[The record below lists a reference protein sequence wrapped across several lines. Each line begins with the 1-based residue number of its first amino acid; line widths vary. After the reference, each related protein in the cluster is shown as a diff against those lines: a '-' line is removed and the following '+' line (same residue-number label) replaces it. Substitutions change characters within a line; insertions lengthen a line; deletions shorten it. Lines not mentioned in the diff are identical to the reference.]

1 MAPPPARV
9 VQVAVQ
15 SSSRLF
21 RDTLSSS
28 LSVRPDVTVVG
39 MVAEPDRMPALC
51 ELRHPDAVIFD
62 AGSRLHET
70 CRPVNTLTQRFPDL
84 NVIVTYRD
92 AAEEALSAACRAG
105 VSSLVPESHGLEAV
119 LAVLRRKRGRHAARS
134 NPGEMT
140 DRELEILVLAGS
152 GHSVPEMA
160 SLLGISPLTVENV
173 KRRIYA
179 KLDVNSG
186 AHAVSRAA
194 SLGILDQRPTAPVQ
208 HRERYREPPSEDFVA
223 LTVVSG
229 QPGSALDHVIQILMT
244 NKLPFVLER
253 ERGHVSQ
260 THWARWHRGPIVA
273 ALVDPDAADWA
284 IVEEL
289 AVPAI
294 LVHSK
299 PLESSE
305 LADALANGATSL
317 VLAEQIGDRF
327 LSLLHMAGQG
337 YLVVDSLPMRPL
349 IGAVRARWDQRA
361 PGAGAGDLPE
371 LTARESDILRFGA
384 QGYSIRQTARLLGIA
399 PKTVENIQ
407 TRLFRKLGVRNRAG
421 AVAVADAFGLLPT
434 TSPPSGRRLPWAQS
448 VVQHALA
455 RPAGTEDAGARS
467 GYPHSA
473 ATMSSNSSSDLDR
486 SIGSP

>member
-1 MAPPPARV
+1 MASPTARV

-15 SSSRLF
+15 SSSRLW

-28 LSVRPDVTVVG
+28 LSVRSDVTVVG
-39 MVAEPDRMPALC
+39 TVAEPDRMTALC
-51 ELRHPDAVIFD
+51 ELRQPDAVIFD
-62 AGSRLHET
+62 VGSRLQEICH
-70 CRPVNTLTQRFPDL
+70 PVKRLVQRFPDL

-92 AAEEALSAACRAG
+92 ATQEDLSAACRAG

-134 NPGEMT
+134 SPGEMT

-160 SLLGISPLTVENV
+160 ELLGISPLTVENV

-194 SLGILDQRPTAPVQ
+194 SLGILDKHPAPAV
-208 HRERYREPPSEDFVA
+208 RRREPPSDDFPV
-223 LTVVSG
+223 LTVVAG
-229 QPGSALDHVIQILMT
+229 QASSAFDQVSQILVA
-244 NKLPFVLER
+244 NKLPFVLVR
-253 ERGHVSQ
+253 DRQHVSQ
-260 THWARWHRGPIVA
+260 AHWARWHRGPIVA
-273 ALVDPDAADWA
+273 ALVDPDPADWT

-289 AVPAI
+289 TVPAI

-317 VLAEQIGDRF
+317 VPADMIGDRF
-327 LSLLHMAGQG
+327 LSVLRMTGQG

-349 IGAVRARWDQRA
+349 IGAVRARWDQRT
-361 PGAGAGDLPE
+361 PGAGDLPE
-371 LTARESDILRFGA
+371 LTVREADILRFGA

-421 AVAVADAFGLLPT
+421 AITVANAFGLLPT
-434 TSPPSGRRLPWAQS
+434 TAPAAGRRPSLAPSTAQPGWPPRR
-448 VVQHALA
+448 Q
-455 RPAGTEDAGARS
+455 
-467 GYPHSA
+467 
-473 ATMSSNSSSDLDR
+473 N
-486 SIGSP
+486 

>member
-1 MAPPPARV
+1 MASPPARV

-21 RDTLSSS
+21 RDALSSC

-39 MVAEPDRMPALC
+39 TVAEPDRMPTLC
-51 ELRHPDAVIFD
+51 ELRRPDAVIFD
-62 AGSRLHET
+62 AGRRLHEI
-70 CRPVNTLTQRFPDL
+70 CRPVDTLIQRFPEL

-92 AAEEALSAACRAG
+92 AAEGDVSAACRAG
-105 VSSLVPESHGLEAV
+105 VSSLVPESHGLEAM
-119 LAVLRRKRGRHAARS
+119 LTVLRRRRGRHVGRS
-134 NPGEMT
+134 SPGEMT

-160 SLLGISPLTVENV
+160 DLLGISPLTVENV

-194 SLGILDQRPTAPVQ
+194 SLGILDRHPAPAGW
-208 HRERYREPPSEDFVA
+208 HREPPNEDFAV

-229 QPGSALDHVIQILMT
+229 QAGSAFDQVTQILMA
-244 NKLPFVLER
+244 NKLPFVLLR
-253 ERGHVSQ
+253 DRKHVSQ
-260 THWARWHRGPIVA
+260 TPWARQHRGPIIA
-273 ALVDPDAADWA
+273 ALVDPEAADWA

-299 PLESSE
+299 PLDSSE

-317 VLAEQIGDRF
+317 VLAETINNRF
-327 LSLLHMAGQG
+327 LSVLRMTGQG
-337 YLVVDSLPMRPL
+337 YLVMDSRPMRPL
-349 IGAVRARWDQRA
+349 IGAARVRWDQQA
-361 PGAGAGDLPE
+361 PGAGDLPE

-384 QGYSIRQTARLLGIA
+384 RGCSIRQTARLLGIA

-421 AVAVADAFGLLPT
+421 AVAVANALGLLPPT
-434 TSPPSGRRLPWAQS
+434 TPTPRR
-448 VVQHALA
+448 
-455 RPAGTEDAGARS
+455 RAGPVR
-467 GYPHSA
+467 
-473 ATMSSNSSSDLDR
+473 R
-486 SIGSP
+486 WR

>member
-1 MAPPPARV
+1 
-9 VQVAVQ
+9 
-15 SSSRLF
+15 
-21 RDTLSSS
+21 
-28 LSVRPDVTVVG
+28 VTVVG
-39 MVAEPDRMPALC
+39 TVAEPDRMPALC

-62 AGSRLHET
+62 AGLRLHET
-70 CRPVNTLTQRFPDL
+70 CRPVNKLIQRFPQL

-92 AAEEALSAACRAG
+92 AAEEDLSAACKAG
-105 VSSLVPESHGLEAV
+105 VSSLVPESHGIEAV
-119 LAVLRRKRGRHAARS
+119 LAVLRRKRGRHLARWRR
-134 NPGEMT
+134 GEMT

-160 SLLGISPLTVENV
+160 DLLGISPLTVENI

-194 SLGILDQRPTAPVQ
+194 SLGILDRHPTPTAR
-208 HRERYREPPSEDFVA
+208 HREPPSEDRPV

-229 QPGSALDHVIQILMT
+229 QAGPALDEVTHVLLA
-244 NKLPFVLER
+244 NKLPFVLVR
-253 ERGHVSQ
+253 DRRHVSQ
-260 THWARWHRGPIVA
+260 THWARWHRGPVVA
-273 ALVDPDAADWA
+273 ALVDPTAADWA

-289 AVPAI
+289 AIPAI

-305 LADALANGATSL
+305 LAEALANGATSL
-317 VLAEQIGDRF
+317 VLADQIGDRF
-327 LSLLHMAGQG
+327 LALLRMAGQG

-361 PGAGAGDLPE
+361 PGSSDLPE
-371 LTARESDILRFGA
+371 LTARESDILRYGA
-384 QGYSIRQTARLLGIA
+384 QGHSIRQTARLIGIA

-421 AVAVADAFGLLPT
+421 AVAVANAFGLLPT
-434 TSPPSGRRLPWAQS
+434 APPGGRRPPWAHDPGQ
-448 VVQHALA
+448 LG
-455 RPAGTEDAGARS
+455 RPAQHG
-467 GYPHSA
+467 P
-473 ATMSSNSSSDLDR
+473 
-486 SIGSP
+486 

>member
-1 MAPPPARV
+1 MASPPARL

-39 MVAEPDRMPALC
+39 TVAEPDRMPALC
-51 ELRHPDAVIFD
+51 ELRQPDAVIFD
-62 AGSRLHET
+62 AGLRLHET
-70 CRPVNTLTQRFPDL
+70 CRPVHHLMQRFPDL
-84 NVIVTYRD
+84 NVIVTYRQ
-92 AAEEALSAACRAG
+92 AAEEDLSAACRAG

-119 LAVLRRKRGRHAARS
+119 LAVLRRRRGRHAARLRT
-134 NPGEMT
+134 GEMT

-160 SLLGISPLTVENV
+160 ELLGISPLTVENV

-194 SLGILDQRPTAPVQ
+194 SLGILDRHPAPTPP
-208 HRERYREPPSEDFVA
+208 RRREPPSEDFPM

-229 QPGSALDHVIQILMT
+229 QACPALDQVTQILVA
-244 NKLPFVLER
+244 NKMPFVLIGD
-253 ERGHVSQ
+253 RGHVAQ

-273 ALVDPDAADWA
+273 ALVDPVAADWA

-299 PLESSE
+299 PLDSSE

-317 VLAEQIGDRF
+317 VIAEQVGDRF

-361 PGAGAGDLPE
+361 PGSGDVPD

-384 QGYSIRQTARLLGIA
+384 QGYSIRQTARLIGIA

-421 AVAVADAFGLLPT
+421 AVAVANAFGLLPAT
-434 TSPPSGRRLPWAQS
+434 PPPGRRPPWAEDA
-448 VVQHALA
+448 VQH
-455 RPAGTEDAGARS
+455 
-467 GYPHSA
+467 
-473 ATMSSNSSSDLDR
+473 DR
-486 SIGSP
+486 SPRHRH

>member
-1 MAPPPARV
+1 MATPPAHV
-9 VQVAVQ
+9 LNVAVQ

-28 LSVRPDVTVVG
+28 LSVRPDVSVVG
-39 MVAEPDRMPALC
+39 TVAEADRMPALC
-51 ELRHPDAVIFD
+51 ELRQPDAVIFD
-62 AGSRLHET
+62 AGPRLRET
-70 CRPVNTLTQRFPDL
+70 CRPVSRLVKRFPEL
-84 NVIVTYRD
+84 NVIVVYRD
-92 AAEEALSAACRAG
+92 AAEADLSAACRAG

-119 LAVLRRKRGRHAARS
+119 LAMLRRSRGRQASRS
-134 NPGEMT
+134 SSGEMT

-160 SLLGISPLTVENV
+160 GLLGISPLTVENI

-194 SLGILDQRPTAPVQ
+194 SLGILDKHPPSAAR
-208 HRERYREPPSEDFVA
+208 HREPPSEDFPV

-229 QPGSALDHVIQILMT
+229 QGGPVLDQLTQILLA
-244 NKLPFVLER
+244 NKLPFVLVTDR
-253 ERGHVSQ
+253 SNVSH

-273 ALVDPDAADWA
+273 ALVDPDAEDWA

-317 VLAEQIGDRF
+317 VLAETIGDKF
-327 LSLLHMAGQG
+327 LSLLRMTGQG

-361 PGAGAGDLPE
+361 PGTGDLPE

-421 AVAVADAFGLLPT
+421 AVAVANAFGLLPAAAPRP
-434 TSPPSGRRLPWAQS
+434 SHRPPAAQGTLHHGAPPW
-448 VVQHALA
+448 L
-455 RPAGTEDAGARS
+455 G
-467 GYPHSA
+467 
-473 ATMSSNSSSDLDR
+473 N
-486 SIGSP
+486 

>member
-21 RDTLSSS
+21 RDSLSSS

-39 MVAEPDRMPALC
+39 TVAEPDRMPALC

-62 AGSRLHET
+62 AGMRLHET
-70 CRPVNTLTQRFPDL
+70 CQPVNSLTQRFPEL

-92 AAEEALSAACRAG
+92 AAEEDLSAACRAG

-134 NPGEMT
+134 SPGEMT

-160 SLLGISPLTVENV
+160 DLLGISPLTVENV

-194 SLGILDQRPTAPVQ
+194 SLGILDRHPEPAV
-208 HRERYREPPSEDFVA
+208 RNLERHREPPSEDFAVLA
-223 LTVVSG
+223 VVSG
-229 QPGSALDHVIQILMT
+229 QPGSALDQVTQILIA
-244 NKLPFVLER
+244 NELPFVLVR
-253 ERGHVSQ
+253 DRSQVSQ

-273 ALVDPDAADWA
+273 ALVDPGDADWG

-299 PLESSE
+299 PLESAE

-317 VLAEQIGDRF
+317 VLADQIGDRF
-327 LSLLHMAGQG
+327 LALLRMAGQG
-337 YLVVDSLPMRPL
+337 YLIVDSLPMRPL

-361 PGAGAGDLPE
+361 SGAGDLPE

-421 AVAVADAFGLLPT
+421 AVAVANAFGLLPP
-434 TSPPSGRRLPWAQS
+434 TSPPSGRRPPWAQNS
-448 VVQHALA
+448 AQHGKTLWH
-455 RPAGTEDAGARS
+455 G
-467 GYPHSA
+467 H
-473 ATMSSNSSSDLDR
+473 
-486 SIGSP
+486 

>member
-1 MAPPPARV
+1 
-9 VQVAVQ
+9 
-15 SSSRLF
+15 
-21 RDTLSSS
+21 
-28 LSVRPDVTVVG
+28 VVG
-39 MVAEPDRMPALC
+39 TVAEPDRMPALC
-51 ELRHPDAVIFD
+51 ELRRPDAVIFD

-70 CRPVNTLTQRFPDL
+70 CRPVDRLMQRFPEL
-84 NVIVTYRD
+84 NVIVTYRE
-92 AAEEALSAACRAG
+92 AAEDALSAACKAG

-119 LAVLRRKRGRHAARS
+119 LAVLRRRRGRHVGRS
-134 NPGEMT
+134 SSGEMT

-160 SLLGISPLTVENV
+160 DLLGISPLTVENI

-194 SLGILDQRPTAPVQ
+194 SLGILDQHPAPAVR
-208 HRERYREPPSEDFVA
+208 HREPPSEDFPV

-229 QPGSALDHVIQILMT
+229 QASSALDQVTQILMT
-244 NKLPFVLER
+244 NRMAFVLVR
-253 ERGHVSQ
+253 DRSNVSQ

-273 ALVDPDAADWA
+273 ALVDPDEEDWA

-289 AVPAI
+289 AIPAI

-299 PLESSE
+299 TLDSSE

-317 VLAEQIGDRF
+317 VLADAIADRF
-327 LSLLHMAGQG
+327 LSVLRMAGQG

-361 PGAGAGDLPE
+361 AGAGDLPE

-421 AVAVADAFGLLPT
+421 AVAVANTFGLLPST
-434 TSPPSGRRLPWAQS
+434 PSAPTRRPAWAQ
-448 VVQHALA
+448 
-455 RPAGTEDAGARS
+455 GTEK
-467 GYPHSA
+467 HSWP
-473 ATMSSNSSSDLDR
+473 MR
-486 SIGSP
+486 HGH

>member
-1 MAPPPARV
+1 MASPPARIL
-9 VQVAVQ
+9 QVAVQ

-28 LSVRPDVTVVG
+28 LSIRPDVTVVG
-39 MVAEPDRMPALC
+39 TVAEPDRMPALC
-51 ELRHPDAVIFD
+51 ELRQPDAVIFD

-70 CRPVNTLTQRFPDL
+70 CRTVSTLMKRFPQL
-84 NVIVTYRD
+84 NVIATYRD
-92 AAEEALSAACRAG
+92 AAEPDLAAACRAG

-119 LAVLRRKRGRHAARS
+119 LAVLRRVRGRHAARS
-134 NPGEMT
+134 STREMT

-160 SLLGISPLTVENV
+160 DLLGLSPLTVENV

-194 SLGILDQRPTAPVQ
+194 SLGILDKHRQPTSR
-208 HRERYREPPSEDFVA
+208 HREPPSDDFA
-223 LTVVSG
+223 MLTVVSG
-229 QPGSALDHVIQILMT
+229 RPCSALDQVIQILIAE
-244 NKLPFVLER
+244 KLPFVLER
-253 ERGHVSQ
+253 DRRRVAH

-294 LVHSK
+294 LVHSE
-299 PLESSE
+299 PLDSSE

-317 VLAEQIGDRF
+317 VLADSIGDRF
-327 LSLLHMAGQG
+327 LALLRMAGQG

-349 IGAVRARWDQRA
+349 IGAVRARWDQRT
-361 PGAGAGDLPE
+361 PGAGAPPE
-371 LTARESDILRFGA
+371 LTARESDILLFGA
-384 QGYSIRQTARLLGIA
+384 QGHSIRQTARLLGIA

-421 AVAVADAFGLLPT
+421 AVAVANAFGLLQTAAPT
-434 TSPPSGRRLPWAQS
+434 PTPSPAWAQ
-448 VVQHALA
+448 
-455 RPAGTEDAGARS
+455 
-467 GYPHSA
+467 A
-473 ATMSSNSSSDLDR
+473 ATQH
-486 SIGSP
+486 GGPVWH

>member
-1 MAPPPARV
+1 MASPPARV

-39 MVAEPDRMPALC
+39 TVAEPDGMSDLC
-51 ELRHPDAVIFD
+51 ELRRPDAVIFD
-62 AGSRLHET
+62 AGQRLHEI
-70 CRPVNTLTQRFPDL
+70 CRPVSKLMQRFPEL
-84 NVIVTYRD
+84 NVVATYRD
-92 AAEEALSAACRAG
+92 AAEEDLSAACKAG
-105 VSSLVPESHGLEAV
+105 VSSLVPESHGLEAMLTV
-119 LAVLRRKRGRHAARS
+119 LQRRRGRHVGRS
-134 NPGEMT
+134 SPGEMT

-160 SLLGISPLTVENV
+160 DLLGISPLTVENV

-186 AHAVSRAA
+186 THAVSRAA
-194 SLGILDQRPTAPVQ
+194 SLGILDKYPAPPV
-208 HRERYREPPSEDFVA
+208 RRREPPNEDFAV

-229 QPGSALDHVIQILMT
+229 QACPAFDQVIQILMA
-244 NKLPFVLER
+244 NKLPFVLLR
-253 ERGHVSQ
+253 DRKHVLQ
-260 THWARWHRGPIVA
+260 TPWARQHRGPIVA
-273 ALVDPDAADWA
+273 ALVDPEAADWA

-305 LADALANGATSL
+305 LADALASGATSL
-317 VLAEQIGDRF
+317 VLADTIGNRF
-327 LSLLHMAGQG
+327 LSVLRMTAQG
-337 YLVVDSLPMRPL
+337 YLVMDSGPMRPL
-349 IGAVRARWDQRA
+349 IGAVRVRWDQQA
-361 PGAGAGDLPE
+361 PGAGNLPE

-384 QGYSIRQTARLLGIA
+384 RGFSIRQTARLLGIA

-407 TRLFRKLGVRNRAG
+407 TRLFRKLGVRNRVG
-421 AVAVADAFGLLPT
+421 AVAVANRFGLLPT
-434 TSPPSGRRLPWAQS
+434 TTSPAKRR
-448 VVQHALA
+448 
-455 RPAGTEDAGARS
+455 
-467 GYPHSA
+467 A
-473 ATMSSNSSSDLDR
+473 APDR
-486 SIGSP
+486 HRR

>member
-1 MAPPPARV
+1 MAPLPARV

-15 SSSRLF
+15 SPSRLF

-28 LSVRPDVTVVG
+28 LSTRPDVTVVG
-39 MVAEPDRMPALC
+39 TVAEPDRMSALC
-51 ELRHPDAVIFD
+51 ELRRPDAVIFD
-62 AGSRLHET
+62 AGSHLHEI
-70 CRPVNTLTQRFPDL
+70 CHPVNRLMQRFPEL
-84 NVIVTYRD
+84 NVIVTYRE
-92 AAEEALSAACRAG
+92 AAEDALSAACKAG
-105 VSSLVPESHGLEAV
+105 VSSLVPESHGIEAV
-119 LAVLRRKRGRHAARS
+119 LAVLRRKRGRHAGRS
-134 NPGEMT
+134 SSGEMT

-160 SLLGISPLTVENV
+160 DLLGISPLTVENV

-194 SLGILDQRPTAPVQ
+194 SLGILDQQPAPAI
-208 HRERYREPPSEDFVA
+208 RRREPPNEDFPVLA
-223 LTVVSG
+223 VVSG
-229 QPGSALDHVIQILMT
+229 QESSALDQVTQILMA
-244 NKLPFVLER
+244 NKLPFVLLR
-253 ERGHVSQ
+253 DRRRVSQ
-260 THWARWHRGPIVA
+260 AHWARWHRGPIVA
-273 ALVDPDAADWA
+273 ALVDPDAEDWGV
-284 IVEEL
+284 VEEL

-317 VLAEQIGDRF
+317 VLADQLGDRF
-327 LSLLHMAGQG
+327 LSLLRMAGQG

-361 PGAGAGDLPE
+361 PGTGDPPE

-384 QGYSIRQTARLLGIA
+384 QGYSIRQTARLIGIA

-421 AVAVADAFGLLPT
+421 AVAVANAFGLLPT
-434 TSPPSGRRLPWAQS
+434 TTSAPGRRPQRA
-448 VVQHALA
+448 
-455 RPAGTEDAGARS
+455 PDTDN
-467 GYPHSA
+467 HSWPP
-473 ATMSSNSSSDLDR
+473 R
-486 SIGSP
+486 RGH

>member
-1 MAPPPARV
+1 
-9 VQVAVQ
+9 
-15 SSSRLF
+15 
-21 RDTLSSS
+21 
-28 LSVRPDVTVVG
+28 
-39 MVAEPDRMPALC
+39 MVAEPERMPALC
-51 ELRHPDAVIFD
+51 ELRRPDAVIFD

-70 CRPVNTLTQRFPDL
+70 CRPVNRLMQRFPEL

-92 AAEEALSAACRAG
+92 AAEDALTAACRAG

-119 LAVLRRKRGRHAARS
+119 LAVLRRKRGRHVGRS
-134 NPGEMT
+134 SPGEMT
-140 DRELEILVLAGS
+140 DRELDVLVLAGS

-160 SLLGISPLTVENV
+160 DLLGISPLTVENV

-194 SLGILDQRPTAPVQ
+194 SLGILDQHQAPTA
-208 HRERYREPPSEDFVA
+208 RRREPPNEDFPV

-229 QPGSALDHVIQILMT
+229 QASSALDQVTQMLMA
-244 NKLPFVLER
+244 NKRPFVLLR
-253 ERGHVSQ
+253 DRRNVSQ

-273 ALVDPDAADWA
+273 ALVDPDEADWA

-299 PLESSE
+299 QLDSSE

-327 LSLLHMAGQG
+327 LSVLNMAGQG

-349 IGAVRARWDQRA
+349 IGAVRARWDQHA
-361 PGAGAGDLPE
+361 SGAGDLPE

-384 QGYSIRQTARLLGIA
+384 QGYSIRQTARLIGIA

-421 AVAVADAFGLLPT
+421 AVAVANAFGLLPST
-434 TSPPSGRRLPWAQS
+434 ASAPGRRAPWTPSGT
-448 VVQHALA
+448 QH
-455 RPAGTEDAGARS
+455 GW
-467 GYPHSA
+467 
-473 ATMSSNSSSDLDR
+473 SSR
-486 SIGSP
+486 HGH

>member
-1 MAPPPARV
+1 MASPPGHALL
-9 VQVAVQ
+9 QVAVQ
-15 SSSRLF
+15 SPSRLF

-28 LSVRPDVTVVG
+28 LSVRPDVSVIGT
-39 MVAEPDRMPALC
+39 VAEPDRVPALC
-51 ELRHPDAVIFD
+51 DLRQPDAVIFD
-62 AGSRLHET
+62 AGLRLRET
-70 CRPVNTLTQRFPDL
+70 CRPVSRLVKRFPEL
-84 NVIVTYRD
+84 NVIVVYRD
-92 AAEEALSAACRAG
+92 AAEADLSAACRAG

-119 LAVLRRKRGRHAARS
+119 LAMLRRRRGRQPSRS
-134 NPGEMT
+134 SSGEMT

-160 SLLGISPLTVENV
+160 DLLGISPLTVENV

-194 SLGILDQRPTAPVQ
+194 SLGILDKHPAPAPR
-208 HRERYREPPSEDFVA
+208 HREPPSEDFPV

-229 QPGSALDHVIQILMT
+229 QAGPALDQVTQILMA

-253 ERGHVSQ
+253 ARKNVSH

-273 ALVDPDAADWA
+273 ALVDPDAEDWA
-284 IVEEL
+284 IVAEL
-289 AVPAI
+289 SVPAI

-299 PLESSE
+299 PLDSSE
-305 LADALANGATSL
+305 LADALANGATAL
-317 VLAEQIGDRF
+317 VLAETIGDKF
-327 LSLLHMAGQG
+327 LSLLHMTGQG

-361 PGAGAGDLPE
+361 PGTGDLPE

-421 AVAVADAFGLLPT
+421 AVAVANAFGLLPAAAPPPRH
-434 TSPPSGRRLPWAQS
+434 SPPVAQGAVHPGVPPWLE
-448 VVQHALA
+448 H
-455 RPAGTEDAGARS
+455 
-467 GYPHSA
+467 
-473 ATMSSNSSSDLDR
+473 
-486 SIGSP
+486 

>member
-1 MAPPPARV
+1 MAPLPARV

-15 SSSRLF
+15 SPSRLF

-28 LSVRPDVTVVG
+28 LSARSDVTVVG
-39 MVAEPDRMPALC
+39 TVAEPDGMPALC
-51 ELRHPDAVIFD
+51 ELRRPDAVIFD

-70 CRPVNTLTQRFPDL
+70 CHPVNKLMQRFPEL

-92 AAEEALSAACRAG
+92 AAEDALSAACRAG
-105 VSSLVPESHGLEAV
+105 VTSLVPESHGLEAV
-119 LAVLRRKRGRHAARS
+119 LAVLRRKRGRHAGRS
-134 NPGEMT
+134 SPGEMT

-160 SLLGISPLTVENV
+160 DLLKISPLTVENV

-194 SLGILDQRPTAPVQ
+194 SLGILDQQTAPVA
-208 HRERYREPPSEDFVA
+208 RRREPPNEDFPTLA
-223 LTVVSG
+223 VVSG
-229 QPGSALDHVIQILMT
+229 QPSSALDQVTQILMA
-244 NKLPFVLER
+244 NKLPFVLLR
-253 ERGHVSQ
+253 DRSRVSQ

-273 ALVDPDAADWA
+273 ALVDPDAEDWGV
-284 IVEEL
+284 VEEL
-289 AVPAI
+289 AIPAI

-317 VLAEQIGDRF
+317 VLADQIGDRF
-327 LSLLHMAGQG
+327 LSLLRMAGQG
-337 YLVVDSLPMRPL
+337 YLIVDSLPMRPL

-361 PGAGAGDLPE
+361 PGSGDPPE

-384 QGYSIRQTARLLGIA
+384 QGYSIRQTARLIGIA

-421 AVAVADAFGLLPT
+421 AVAVANAFGLLPT
-434 TSPPSGRRLPWAQS
+434 TTSAPGRRPLRAPE
-448 VVQHALA
+448 
-455 RPAGTEDAGARS
+455 TDK
-467 GYPHSA
+467 HSWPP
-473 ATMSSNSSSDLDR
+473 R
-486 SIGSP
+486 HGH

>member
-1 MAPPPARV
+1 MASPPARV

-28 LSVRPDVTVVG
+28 LAVRPDVTVVG
-39 MVAEPDRMPALC
+39 TVAEPDRMPALC
-51 ELRHPDAVIFD
+51 ELRQPDAVIFD
-62 AGSRLHET
+62 AGSRLQET
-70 CRPVNTLTQRFPDL
+70 CRPVSRLMQRFPDL
-84 NVIVTYRD
+84 NVIVIYRD
-92 AAEEALSAACRAG
+92 AAEAALSAACRAG
-105 VSSLVPESHGLEAV
+105 VSSLVPEAHGLEAV
-119 LAVLRRKRGRHAARS
+119 LALLRRRRGRHVARS

-160 SLLGISPLTVENV
+160 DLLGISPLTVENV

-194 SLGILDQRPTAPVQ
+194 SLGILDRHPAPTA
-208 HRERYREPPSEDFVA
+208 RRREPPSEDFAV

-229 QPGSALDHVIQILMT
+229 QAGSAFDQVTQILMA
-244 NKLPFVLER
+244 NKLPFVLVR
-253 ERGHVSQ
+253 DRKHVSQ

-273 ALVDPDAADWA
+273 ALVDPHAADWA

-289 AVPAI
+289 SVPAI

-299 PLESSE
+299 PLDPSE

-317 VLAEQIGDRF
+317 VLADTISERF
-327 LSLLHMAGQG
+327 LSLLHMTGQG

-361 PGAGAGDLPE
+361 PGGGDPPE

-399 PKTVENIQ
+399 PKTVENVQ

-421 AVAVADAFGLLPT
+421 AVAVANAFGLLPAT
-434 TSPPSGRRLPWAQS
+434 APSPTPPWVQGTAQ
-448 VVQHALA
+448 H
-455 RPAGTEDAGARS
+455 G
-467 GYPHSA
+467 
-473 ATMSSNSSSDLDR
+473 
-486 SIGSP
+486 GSPWLQY

>member
-1 MAPPPARV
+1 
-9 VQVAVQ
+9 VQ

-39 MVAEPDRMPALC
+39 TVAEPDRMPALC
-51 ELRHPDAVIFD
+51 DLRQPDAVIFD
-62 AGSRLHET
+62 AGPRLRET
-70 CRPVNTLTQRFPDL
+70 CRPVSKLVKRFPEL
-84 NVIVTYRD
+84 NVIVVYRD
-92 AAEEALSAACRAG
+92 APEADLSAACRAG

-119 LAVLRRKRGRHAARS
+119 LAMLRRRRGRPGSRS
-134 NPGEMT
+134 SSGEMT

-160 SLLGISPLTVENV
+160 DLLGISPLTVENV

-194 SLGILDQRPTAPVQ
+194 SLGILDKHPAPTQR
-208 HRERYREPPSEDFVA
+208 HREPPSEDFPV

-229 QPGSALDHVIQILMT
+229 PVGPALDLLTRTLIAS
-244 NKLPFVLER
+244 KLPFVLVR
-253 ERGHVSQ
+253 DRRHVSQ

-273 ALVDPDAADWA
+273 ALVDPDAEDWS

-305 LADALANGATSL
+305 LADALASGATAL
-317 VLAEQIGDRF
+317 VLAEKIRDRF
-327 LSLLHMAGQG
+327 LSLLHMTGQG
-337 YLVVDSLPMRPL
+337 YIVVDSLPMRPL
-349 IGAVRARWDQRA
+349 IGAVRARWDQRS
-361 PGAGAGDLPE
+361 PGTGDLPE

-407 TRLFRKLGVRNRAG
+407 TRLFRKLGVRNRPG
-421 AVAVADAFGLLPT
+421 AVAVANAFGLLPAT
-434 TSPPSGRRLPWAQS
+434 APAPAQSPPPARHPVPPGVPPWLE
-448 VVQHALA
+448 H
-455 RPAGTEDAGARS
+455 
-467 GYPHSA
+467 
-473 ATMSSNSSSDLDR
+473 
-486 SIGSP
+486 

>member
-1 MAPPPARV
+1 MAPAPNRV

-15 SSSRLF
+15 SPSRLF

-28 LSVRPDVTVVG
+28 LSTRPDVTVVG
-39 MVAEPDRMPALC
+39 TVAEPERMSALC
-51 ELRHPDAVIFD
+51 ELRQPDAVIFD
-62 AGSRLHET
+62 VGSRLRDI
-70 CRPVNTLTQRFPDL
+70 CRTVNGLMERFPEL

-92 AAEEALSAACRAG
+92 AAEEDLSAACRAG
-105 VSSLVPESHGLEAV
+105 VSSLVPESHGLQAV
-119 LAVLRRKRGRHAARS
+119 LAVLQRKRGRHAARPS
-134 NPGEMT
+134 PGEMT

-152 GHSVPEMA
+152 GHSVQEMA
-160 SLLGISPLTVENV
+160 NLLGISPLTVENI

-194 SLGILDQRPTAPVQ
+194 SLGILDKHAAPPV
-208 HRERYREPPSEDFVA
+208 RRREPPNEDFPV
-223 LTVVSG
+223 LTVVAG
-229 QPGSALDHVIQILMT
+229 QPSSAFDQVTQILMA
-244 NKLPFVLER
+244 NKLPFVLLR
-253 ERGHVSQ
+253 DRTNVSH

-273 ALVDPDAADWA
+273 ALVDPEPADWS

-299 PLESSE
+299 PLESPE

-317 VLAEQIGDRF
+317 VIADAIGDRF
-327 LSLLHMAGQG
+327 LSVLRMTGQG

-349 IGAVRARWDQRA
+349 IGAVRARWDQQT
-361 PGAGAGDLPE
+361 PGTGDLPE
-371 LTARESDILRFGA
+371 LTARESDVLRFGA

-421 AVAVADAFGLLPT
+421 AVAVANAFGLLPT
-434 TSPPSGRRLPWAQS
+434 STSAPGRRPPPWAQAKS
-448 VVQHALA
+448 
-455 RPAGTEDAGARS
+455 
-467 GYPHSA
+467 
-473 ATMSSNSSSDLDR
+473 
-486 SIGSP
+486 

>member
-1 MAPPPARV
+1 MAPLPARV

-15 SSSRLF
+15 SPSRLF

-28 LSVRPDVTVVG
+28 LSARPDVTVVG
-39 MVAEPDRMPALC
+39 TVAEPDRMPALC
-51 ELRHPDAVIFD
+51 ELRRPDAVIFD

-70 CRPVNTLTQRFPDL
+70 CHPVNTLMQRFPEL

-119 LAVLRRKRGRHAARS
+119 LAVLRCKRGRHAGRS
-134 NPGEMT
+134 SPGEMT

-160 SLLGISPLTVENV
+160 ELLGISPLTVENV

-194 SLGILDQRPTAPVQ
+194 SLGILDQQPAPAAR
-208 HRERYREPPSEDFVA
+208 HRDPPNEDFPVLA
-223 LTVVSG
+223 VVSG
-229 QPGSALDHVIQILMT
+229 QASSALDQVTQILMA
-244 NKLPFVLER
+244 NKLPFVLLR
-253 ERGHVSQ
+253 DRKRVSQ

-273 ALVDPDAADWA
+273 ALVDPDTEDWGV
-284 IVEEL
+284 VEEL

-317 VLAEQIGDRF
+317 VLADQVGDRF
-327 LSLLHMAGQG
+327 LSLLRMAGQG

-361 PGAGAGDLPE
+361 PGAGDPPE

-384 QGYSIRQTARLLGIA
+384 QGYSIRQTARLIGIA

-421 AVAVADAFGLLPT
+421 AVAVANAFGLLPAT
-434 TSPPSGRRLPWAQS
+434 TPTPGRRP
-448 VVQHALA
+448 A
-455 RPAGTEDAGARS
+455 RTPDTDKHGWPPRHG
-467 GYPHSA
+467 H
-473 ATMSSNSSSDLDR
+473 
-486 SIGSP
+486 